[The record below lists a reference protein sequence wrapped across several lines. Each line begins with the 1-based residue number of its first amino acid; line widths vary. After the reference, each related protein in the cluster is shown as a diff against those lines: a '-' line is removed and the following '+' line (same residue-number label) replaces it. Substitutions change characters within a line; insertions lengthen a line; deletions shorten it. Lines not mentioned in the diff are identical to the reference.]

1 MNNDVVIETLVSKL
15 LSVKSDEFEK
25 QIAYT
30 RLLNLGMNDDDI
42 IKYGLDTGK
51 IILKPETKTKK
62 IKTKTTTLS

>member
-1 MNNDVVIETLVSKL
+1 MNNEVVIETLVSKL

-30 RLLNLGMNDDDI
+30 RLLNLGMNDEDI

-51 IILKPETKTKK
+51 IVLKTESKPKKTKVK
-62 IKTKTTTLS
+62 Q